1 MDQFKFHTDR
11 LRASGLRPTKQRL
24 AICKI
29 LFNRKE
35 TFHFTID
42 QLKKIIEKNGKKKI
56 SLATLYNTVH
66 AFEKKGYLKEIS
78 LKGNQTFFDTN
89 IKSHHHFYDEETTE
103 LTDIKNENI
112 SINNLPKIPNGKKIK
127 DIEITIKVASASN
140 YQKQKNN

>member
-11 LRASGLRPTKQRL
+11 LRVSGLRPTKQRL

-42 QLKKIIEKNGKKKI
+42 HLKKIAEKNIKKKI
-56 SLATLYNTVH
+56 SLATLYNTEH

-78 LKGNQTFFDTN
+78 LKGNKTFFDTN
-89 IKSHHHFYDEETTE
+89 TKGHHHFYDEETSQ

-127 DIEITIKVASASN
+127 DIEITIKVASN
-140 YQKQKNN
+140 NQKQKNN